1 MNITLKHTFEM
12 NVYIYIYIKEYK
24 IVNKKYFRL
33 FFFLCF
39 LCIWKRFNNLLLLNT
54 LTDIWG
60 TETMITVQ
68 ADHYS
73 NYSG

>member
-1 MNITLKHTFEM
+1 MHITLKHTFEIRLL
-12 NVYIYIYIKEYK
+12 Y
-24 IVNKKYFRL
+24 KYFRL

-54 LTDIWG
+54 QTDIWG

-73 NYSG
+73 NYLG